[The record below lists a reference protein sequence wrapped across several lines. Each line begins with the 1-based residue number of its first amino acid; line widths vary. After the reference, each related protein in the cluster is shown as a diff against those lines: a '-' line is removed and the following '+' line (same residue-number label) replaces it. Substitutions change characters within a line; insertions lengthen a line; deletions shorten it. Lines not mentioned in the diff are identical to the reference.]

1 MAIQDYIA
9 VRSRDQATKNA
20 SKPVER
26 NASELAQIPGTVNK
40 KVVGVGTGGCNS
52 VKRMM
57 HQGIPS
63 MTFAMVNTDDIGL
76 DSGNGLDVIQI
87 GANKARAW
95 GQGGDYRHED
105 GSLDDSS
112 LKLRESLSGANLVFV
127 TAGMGGGTGTGAIPY
142 VAHLAREQ
150 GALVVALVTAP
161 FGFEGRRRMGLAV
174 VGVDQLRPH
183 VDKLILVHNDRLLNL
198 VKRDA
203 QMVQAFRA
211 ADEVVAQGVMGVSE
225 LVNLPQE
232 INVGLDDVCSVMR
245 RSGGALMAVGRGT
258 GVGGPIE
265 AARQAVGN
273 PLLDRSFGMSTDV
286 IVMIKRGTSA
296 MTLEGVNSAR
306 DFVAEA
312 VGKDA
317 NIFIGV
323 RSDESMDDAVS
334 LTMIA
339 TGLQRDSTDHRPQ
352 DNLENL
358 ESADSAKP
366 VNNEA
371 LNTPAEPIMTKGYHP

>member
-9 VRSRDQATKNA
+9 VRSHGQATKDG
-20 SKPVER
+20 SKPHQGHTLET
-26 NASELAQIPGTVNK
+26 AQI

-52 VKRMM
+52 VKRML
-57 HQGIPS
+57 HQSIPS
-63 MTFAMVNTDDIGL
+63 MTFAMVNTDDIGM

-87 GANKARAW
+87 GASKARAW
-95 GQGGDYRHED
+95 GQSGDYRHED

-112 LKLRESLSGANLVFV
+112 MKLRESLSGSNLVFV

-142 VAHLAREQ
+142 VAHLAKEQ

-174 VGVDQLRPH
+174 AGVDQLRPH

-211 ADEVVAQGVMGVSE
+211 ADEIVAQGIMGVSE
-225 LVNLPQE
+225 LINLPQE
-232 INVGLDDVCSVMR
+232 INVGLEDVCSVMR

-258 GVGGPIE
+258 GSGGPIE

-273 PLLDRSFGMSTDV
+273 PLLDRSFNMSTDV
-286 IVMIKRGTSA
+286 MVMIKGGPSA
-296 MTLEGVNSAR
+296 MTLEGVTSAR
-306 DFVAEA
+306 NFVAEA

-323 RSDESMDDAVS
+323 RLDESMDETVS
-334 LTMIA
+334 LTIIA
-339 TGLQRDSTDHRPQ
+339 TGLQRDAADQRQ
-352 DNLENL
+352 QANLGNLEH
-358 ESADSAKP
+358 AGGA
-366 VNNEA
+366 
-371 LNTPAEPIMTKGYHP
+371 